1 MKPHL
6 PFAAAFAAALAAA
19 LALPALMPAA
29 ALAAQ
34 AGPFE
39 VEGPGGS
46 YSYSSGTLTITG
58 EGVTI
63 AGMAAPPAAGENNVR
78 VVEGVASV
86 AIGSD
91 VHIGTLRDE
100 RASDYRVTGT
110 GNTVDMWANARETGI
125 TGPGSIA
132 IGQALGDI
140 SITQA
145 SVEIV
150 DGAVSIQTY
159 GSGTLV
165 LDARASGFVQLS
177 ILGGTLDLSQVSPDR
192 PLAAVGYSLGAA
204 GHPTRIIVPFGT
216 QRLSD
221 LIKAQNAFI
230 NVNGIPVFSDGE
242 EVGVLM
248 GDGTVDYTATRTVTF
263 LGWNG
268 QVLAEEQVRLFQPA
282 TAPADPAA
290 PAGYEFAGWS
300 QDFSR
305 VTQNMT
311 VAAVFEPLPA
321 PEQRPEF
328 LPAPGQP
335 EASAA
340 EEANAAKMAVPART
354 ASTRLA
360 ATGDAAPYEPWE
372 IVATVAAAAVAG
384 AALAAMLRHR
394 RQKKV
399 R

>member
-6 PFAAAFAAALAAA
+6 PLAAAFAVALAAA
-19 LALPALMPAA
+19 LALPALMPME

-39 VEGPGGS
+39 VEGPAGS
-46 YSYSSGTLTITG
+46 YSYSSGTLAITG

-63 AGMAAPPAAGENNVR
+63 AGMAAPPVAGENNVHVAKGTT
-78 VVEGVASV
+78 VVT
-86 AIGSD
+86 IGSD
-91 VHIGTLRDE
+91 VHIGMLTDD
-100 RASDYRVTGT
+100 RATKYRVTGV
-110 GNTVDMWANARETGI
+110 GNVVDMWGIDNNTGI
-125 TGPGSIA
+125 EGPGSIA
-132 IGQALGDI
+132 IGQAVGDI
-140 SITQA
+140 NITQA
-145 SVEIV
+145 TVEIV
-150 DGAVSIQTY
+150 DGAISIQTY

-165 LDARASGFVQLS
+165 LDARASGFVMLS
-177 ILGGTLDLSQVSPDR
+177 IFGGTLDLSQVSPDR
-192 PLAAVGYSLGAA
+192 PLAAGGYSLGAA
-204 GHPTRIIVPFGT
+204 DFPTRIIVPFGT
-216 QRLSD
+216 QQLSD

-230 NVNGIPVFSDGE
+230 SVSGIPVFSDGE
-242 EVGVLM
+242 EVGVLLT
-248 GDGTVDYTATRTVTF
+248 DGTIYYTATRTVTF

-282 TAPADPAA
+282 TAPADPVA

-311 VAAVFEPLPA
+311 VVAVFEPLPA

-335 EASAA
+335 ETPTA
-340 EEANAAKMAVPART
+340 EAAKAAAPARN

-360 ATGDAAPYEPWE
+360 ATADAAPYEPWE
-372 IVATVAAAAVAG
+372 IIATVASAAVAG
-384 AALAAMLRHR
+384 AALAALLRHR

-399 R
+399 G

>member
-6 PFAAAFAAALAAA
+6 PLAAAFAVALAAA
-19 LALPALMPAA
+19 LALPALMPME

-39 VEGPGGS
+39 VEGPAGS

-63 AGMAAPPAAGENNVR
+63 AGMAAPPVAGENNVHVAKGTT
-78 VVEGVASV
+78 VVT
-86 AIGSD
+86 IGSD
-91 VHIGTLRDE
+91 VHIGMLRDE
-100 RASDYRVTGT
+100 GT
-110 GNTVDMWANARETGI
+110 GNTVNVWNASVETGI
-125 TGPGSIA
+125 TGSGSIA
-132 IGQALGDI
+132 IGQAPRGDVNI
-140 SITQA
+140 RQA
-145 SVEIV
+145 TVEIV
-150 DGAVSIQTY
+150 DNAHLVHVFSP
-159 GSGTLV
+159 GTLIFGPQAHS
-165 LDARASGFVQLS
+165 LDLLTIF
-177 ILGGTLDLSQVSPDR
+177 GGTLDLSQVSPDR
-192 PLAAVGYSLGAA
+192 PLAIDGYSLGAA
-204 GHPTRIIVPFGT
+204 NFPTRIIVPFGT
-216 QRLSD
+216 QQLSD

-230 NVNGIPVFSDGE
+230 SVSGIPVFSDGE
-242 EVGVLM
+242 EVGVLLT
-248 GDGTVDYTATRTVTF
+248 DGTIYYTATRTVTF

-282 TAPADPAA
+282 TAPADPDA

-335 EASAA
+335 ETPTA
-340 EEANAAKMAVPART
+340 EAAKAAKAAAPARK

-360 ATGDAAPYEPWE
+360 ATTDAAPYEPWE
-372 IVATVAAAAVAG
+372 IIATVAAAAVAG
-384 AALAAMLRHR
+384 SALAALVAITGR
-394 RQKKV
+394 R

>member
-6 PFAAAFAAALAAA
+6 PLAAAFAVALAAA
-19 LALPALMPAA
+19 LALPALMPME

-39 VEGPGGS
+39 VEGPAGS
-46 YSYSSGTLTITG
+46 YSYSSGTLAITG

-63 AGMAAPPAAGENNVR
+63 AGMAAPPVAGENNVHVAKGTT
-78 VVEGVASV
+78 VVT
-86 AIGSD
+86 IGSD
-91 VHIGTLRDE
+91 VHIGMLTDG
-100 RASDYRVTGT
+100 RATKYRVTGV
-110 GNTVDMWANARETGI
+110 GNVVDMWGIDNNTGI
-125 TGPGSIA
+125 EGPGSIA
-132 IGQALGDI
+132 IGQAVGDI
-140 SITQA
+140 NITQA
-145 SVEIV
+145 TVEIV
-150 DGAVSIQTY
+150 DGAISIQTY

-165 LDARASGFVQLS
+165 LDARASGFVMLS
-177 ILGGTLDLSQVSPDR
+177 IFGGTLDLSQVSPDR
-192 PLAAVGYSLGAA
+192 PLAAGGYSLGAA
-204 GHPTRIIVPFGT
+204 DFPTRIIVPFGT
-216 QRLSD
+216 QQLSD

-230 NVNGIPVFSDGE
+230 SVSGIPVFSDGE
-242 EVGVLM
+242 EVGVLLT
-248 GDGTVDYTATRTVTF
+248 DGTIYYTATRTVTF

-282 TAPADPAA
+282 TAPADPVA

-300 QDFSR
+300 HDFSR

-311 VAAVFEPLPA
+311 VVAVFEPLPA

-335 EASAA
+335 ETPTA
-340 EEANAAKMAVPART
+340 EAAKAAAPARN

-360 ATGDAAPYEPWE
+360 ATADAAPYEPWE
-372 IVATVAAAAVAG
+372 IIATVASAAVAG
-384 AALAAMLRHR
+384 AALAALLRHR

-399 R
+399 G